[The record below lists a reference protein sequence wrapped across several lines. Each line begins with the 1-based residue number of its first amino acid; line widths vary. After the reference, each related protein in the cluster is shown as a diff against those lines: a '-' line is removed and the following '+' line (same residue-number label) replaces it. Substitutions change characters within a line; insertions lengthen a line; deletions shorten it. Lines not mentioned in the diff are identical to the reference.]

1 MQSLLNVCADT
12 GSIMFAMQSMEAG
25 RLHCLPGYGPAL
37 SAILVQ
43 HWPQAHLFTN
53 LGGLDVFF
61 TTVEI
66 PRSFCR
72 VVFKVVVFKIAS

>member
-1 MQSLLNVCADT
+1 
-12 GSIMFAMQSMEAG
+12 MQSMEAG